1 MVNGD
6 ADKVVTMVATAAEDH
21 APSDAARIGIESDG
35 AIETPVCAG
44 RSPRSWKVVSK
55 RSTYEHEKY
64 GVDSEP

>member
-35 AIETPVCAG
+35 AIETPVVRQTITRIMEGGLKAFDL
-44 RSPRSWKVVSK
+44 RAR
-55 RSTYEHEKY
+55 KY
-64 GVDSEP
+64 GTDQNG